1 MIEQHFG
8 ELEATV
14 RKMIEMNRRL
24 REEKAALE
32 KKLSLHQKELFQW
45 QEEREAVRERIER
58 VLKELE
64 AFESA
69 SLMSRGSK

>member
-1 MIEQHFG
+1 MIERHLG
-8 ELEATV
+8 ELEAKV
-14 RKMIEMNRRL
+14 KQMLDMNRRL

-32 KKLSLHQKELFQW
+32 RKLSLHQKELFQW
-45 QEEREAVRERIER
+45 QEDREAVRERIER